1 MAWEWGLGVGWV
13 TWVGQRKGFSWV
25 DFGGGGG
32 RRNQLSDVGVWERVG
47 LGDLRVG
54 GGRDQPSD
62 LRVGRRLWLGDL
74 ASSLCAS

>member
-1 MAWEWGLGVGWV
+1 MGFGSWLG
-13 TWVGQRKGFSWV
+13 
-25 DFGGGGG
+25 DLGGAEEGVQLGRLWGGG
-32 RRNQLSDVGVWERVG
+32 RRNQLSDVGVRERVG